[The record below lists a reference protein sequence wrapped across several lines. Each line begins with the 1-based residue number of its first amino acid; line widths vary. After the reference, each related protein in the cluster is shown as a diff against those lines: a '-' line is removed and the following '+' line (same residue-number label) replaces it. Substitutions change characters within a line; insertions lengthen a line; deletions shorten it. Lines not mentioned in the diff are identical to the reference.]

1 MNEPAPKQGPGL
13 AVWLPLGL
21 FAAFLALVFVGLY
34 WPADRE
40 VSSAFIG
47 KPLPAFD
54 LPPATD
60 ARPGLATAVFKE
72 GGKPRLLNV
81 FASWCVPCAVESP
94 QLAALAQQGVEIDGV
109 AIRDRREDVARF
121 LGQNG
126 NPFKR
131 IGKDD
136 LSQVQL
142 AIGSS
147 GVPETFVVDGKGII
161 RYQHIG
167 DIRAEDVPLI
177 LAKLAEAEGGAQ

>member
-1 MNEPAPKQGPGL
+1 MSDPRDPSPKKPGL
-13 AVWLPLGL
+13 AMWLPLGL
-21 FAAFLALVFVGLY
+21 FAAFFALVIWGLSH
-34 WPADRE
+34 PADRE

-60 ARPGLATAVFKE
+60 ERPGLNTTVFQA
-72 GGKPRLLNV
+72 GKPRLLNV

-109 AIRDRREDVARF
+109 AIRDRKDDVARF
-121 LGQNG
+121 LAQNG
-126 NPFKR
+126 NPFAR

-136 LSQVQL
+136 LSKVQL

-147 GVPETFVVDGKGII
+147 GVPETFVIDGKGVI

-167 DIRAEDVPLI
+167 DIRAEDVPMI
-177 LAKLAEAEGGAQ
+177 LRKLAEAGS